1 MMEQI
6 VAPSTRCYIY
16 HVINKRTYLTSTTE
30 INLKPYKYM
39 YIIKTKIFIVSDDDT
54 RIIQYELQKFGWL
67 VQSYFPPYFISTPF

>member
-6 VAPSTRCYIY
+6 VAPSARCYIY
-16 HVINKRTYLTSTTE
+16 HVINKRTYLTSKTE

-39 YIIKTKIFIVSDDDT
+39 YIIKTNIFIVSDDDT

-67 VQSYFPPYFISTPF
+67 D